1 MTQDAH
7 SLYPQPGPPVPGQ
20 DPEGPAETKG
30 YRLNHT
36 MASLSAL
43 GLRRTSRLTVPADP
57 NRGSR
62 KNGTLL
68 PRRAWIQACYDPEQ
82 RPLSVSRHCSNDR
95 FQI

>member
-7 SLYPQPGPPVPGQ
+7 SLHPQPGPPVPGQ

-43 GLRRTSRLTVPADP
+43 RSRRKPQLTVPADP
-57 NRGSR
+57 NRRS
-62 KNGTLL
+62 
-68 PRRAWIQACYDPEQ
+68 
-82 RPLSVSRHCSNDR
+82 
-95 FQI
+95 